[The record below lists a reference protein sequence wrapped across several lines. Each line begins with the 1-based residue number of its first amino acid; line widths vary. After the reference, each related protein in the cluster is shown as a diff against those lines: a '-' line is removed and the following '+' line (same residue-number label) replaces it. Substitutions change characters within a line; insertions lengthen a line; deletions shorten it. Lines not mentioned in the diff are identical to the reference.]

1 MVESLA
7 KCANLRERLKL
18 IKTVVGWQELQIFDE
33 RFKLLWDRA
42 SLGGRR
48 SMPNKEIGVQT
59 MHEEQCQQ
67 VA

>member
-1 MVESLA
+1 MVGSVA
-7 KCANLRERLKL
+7 KCANLRGRLKL

-48 SMPNKEIGVQT
+48 SMPNKKIGVQT
-59 MHEEQCQQ
+59 MREEQRQQ
-67 VA
+67 AA